1 MGLFGKLFGKAGSST
16 SKSWNDAA
24 PWANQTFQPAAQAG
38 VGGIN
43 QLAGEL
49 DGGFD
54 DYARNAGWDFQ
65 LDEGLDGI
73 TGSAAA
79 RGLLRSGSAGKAFVK
94 YGNDLKSGMYN
105 NYLGQLGLLGGMG
118 LNAGQLAIGANQ
130 RSEGTSKGAS
140 DGLLGKIGQAAG
152 AFASFSDRRLK
163 ADIEKIGEE
172 PDGLGRYRFRYLGE
186 TETREGV
193 MADEVAQLRPWALG
207 PEFGGYATVNY
218 EAL

>member
-1 MGLFGKLFGKAGSST
+1 VGLFGTLFGKPGTST

-54 DYARNAGWDFQ
+54 DYAKNAGWDFQ
-65 LDEGLDGI
+65 LGEGLDGI

-94 YGNDLKSGMYN
+94 YGNDLKGGMYN
-105 NYLGQLGLLGGMG
+105 NYLGQLGNL
-118 LNAGQLAIGANQ
+118 GQLGLGTGGLLANFNQ
-130 RSEGTSKGAS
+130 RNEGVSKGAT

-152 AFASFSDRRLK
+152 MFASFSDRRLK
-163 ADIEKIGEE
+163 TDIEPIGADS
-172 PDGLGRYRFRYLGE
+172 DGLGRYRYRYLWE
-186 TETREGV
+186 DETREGV
-193 MADEVAQLRPWALG
+193 MADEVATVRPWALG
-207 PEFGGYATVNY
+207 PVVDGFATVNY
-218 EAL
+218 GAL